1 MFIGKFVL
9 DLEQGK
15 IDDFMIRM
23 QVMFYNTDYKIV
35 GDAELYF
42 QNAFYIVTILLGFYV
57 DVERT
62 ISDGQIDMVV
72 KTSDYIYIF
81 EFKYDKT
88 SDIALQ
94 QIDDKGYAKPFA
106 NDSRKL
112 IKVGVNFSREHRC
125 IDDWKVAK

>member
-72 KTSDYIYIF
+72 KTD
-81 EFKYDKT
+81 
-88 SDIALQ
+88 
-94 QIDDKGYAKPFA
+94 
-106 NDSRKL
+106 RKS
-112 IKVGVNFSREHRC
+112 VV
-125 IDDWKVAK
+125 